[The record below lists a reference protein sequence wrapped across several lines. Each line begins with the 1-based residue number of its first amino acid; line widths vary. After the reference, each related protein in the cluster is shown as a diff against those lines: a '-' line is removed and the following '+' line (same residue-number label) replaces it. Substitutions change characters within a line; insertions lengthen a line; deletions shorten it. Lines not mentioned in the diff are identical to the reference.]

1 MINNI
6 QEAAFRK
13 EIIKGYKFAETKHF
27 ILYPT
32 KILFLENRTK
42 YLLLMILHFYVI
54 RFQNEVSYTIVHH
67 NIAEKNALK
76 RMKVEFDTVTF
87 GFTKFFKCFEQKIM

>member
-1 MINNI
+1 
-6 QEAAFRK
+6 
-13 EIIKGYKFAETKHF
+13 
-27 ILYPT
+27 
-32 KILFLENRTK
+32 
-42 YLLLMILHFYVI
+42 MILHFYVI
-54 RFQNEVSYTIVHH
+54 RFQNEVSYTIIHH